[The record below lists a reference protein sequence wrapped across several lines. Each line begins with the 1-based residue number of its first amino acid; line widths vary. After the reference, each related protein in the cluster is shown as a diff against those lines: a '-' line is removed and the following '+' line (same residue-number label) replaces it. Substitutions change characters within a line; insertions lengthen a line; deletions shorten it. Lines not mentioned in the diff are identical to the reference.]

1 MACLLLVKANDSPVP
16 DSPGKWLDMQTVA
29 VVDVDHVLGSGEL
42 TPQNGGGFYHVTVS
56 DRLKGD
62 ADIQQYLE
70 PLEDTT
76 DPENPVLLARRKLYL
91 DPNNPVIVPLPAP
104 GGTGAVEVSYTTLQS
119 ATEQTTP

>member
-1 MACLLLVKANDSPVP
+1 MPCLLLVKANDSPVP

-29 VVDVDHVLGSGEL
+29 VVDVDHVLGSGEA

-91 DPNNPVIVPLPAP
+91 DPNNPIIQPLEDPT
-104 GGTGAVEVSYTTLQS
+104 GTGAVTVSYAVLEAS
-119 ATEQTTP
+119 TEETQP